1 MTLCDY
7 IEPIQEKKNE
17 VYKANSEKKRQQ
29 KAQVGSRNK
38 AQNQKKQWV
47 TPSHKADVNGFS
59 KTMNSGFGAT
69 VAKGGFGFG
78 QYRG

>member
-38 AQNQKKQWV
+38 AQNQKKQ
-47 TPSHKADVNGFS
+47 
-59 KTMNSGFGAT
+59 
-69 VAKGGFGFG
+69 
-78 QYRG
+78 